1 MFRAMKMFAGFLAVS
16 LIGAV
21 AYKLDRGA
29 TGRYQVVPARLD
41 YYTLPLL
48 HDNNGA
54 SIKEIVIN
62 TAIRID
68 TQTGK
73 TWYLT
78 RFEKKNLMPG
88 VGWTLAEENDE
99 IPSDN
104 SEYGLTPSPSQK

>member
-1 MFRAMKMFAGFLAVS
+1 MKMFAGFLAIT
-16 LIGAV
+16 LISAV

-41 YYTLPLL
+41 YYTFPLP

-54 SIKEIVIN
+54 SIKETVIN

-68 TQTGK
+68 TETGK

-78 RFEKKNLMPG
+78 RFQKKNLMPG

-99 IPSDN
+99 VYTDD
-104 SEYGLTPSPSQK
+104 SEYYLTPSPSPK